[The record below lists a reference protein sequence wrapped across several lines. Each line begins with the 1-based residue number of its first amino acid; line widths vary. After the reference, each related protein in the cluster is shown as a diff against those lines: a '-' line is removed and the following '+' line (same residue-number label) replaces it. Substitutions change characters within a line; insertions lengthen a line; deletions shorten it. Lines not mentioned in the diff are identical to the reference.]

1 MENIVCSSPKHSN
14 NALNPLPGSNMDSNL
29 GFNFD
34 SENILSSGLN
44 ESMSKLMKN
53 DLNCDEAKNYDST
66 KIDETS
72 KTNKV
77 LIQISK
83 TDL

>member
-1 MENIVCSSPKHSN
+1 
-14 NALNPLPGSNMDSNL
+14 
-29 GFNFD
+29 
-34 SENILSSGLN
+34 
-44 ESMSKLMKN
+44 MKN